1 MVDFCCFTFC
11 SQAFKFRKTRRKMQ
25 LDCID
30 LEGVSLGSCT
40 RRMIGWMDGRITSS
54 CNNNCNSFNLS
65 HACILVY
72 CILYI
77 HAASMCIVQ
86 ATENR
91 RYWVSKNIPGHESD
105 PSAFLTQML
114 LKTLYEV
121 LRGGV

>member
-1 MVDFCCFTFC
+1 
-11 SQAFKFRKTRRKMQ
+11 
-25 LDCID
+25 
-30 LEGVSLGSCT
+30 
-40 RRMIGWMDGRITSS
+40 MDGRTDHL
-54 CNNNCNSFNLS
+54 FLQQQLQFLQPF
-65 HACILVY
+65 ACMWYIGILVY

-105 PSAFLTQML
+105 PFAFLTQML